1 VKQEEYIEIKEV
13 CVVYKVE
20 HHFVEQ
26 LQDSGLLEL
35 VLIEQKHYLPYRFI
49 PKFEK
54 LRRLHYELEI
64 NIEGLEA
71 IENLLD
77 RVKDLQEDNRQL
89 KNKLSIYE

>member
-1 VKQEEYIEIKEV
+1 MEREYIEVKEI

-35 VLIEQKHYLPYRFI
+35 VFIEKKTYLPYRLI
-49 PKFEK
+49 AKFEK
-54 LRRLHYELEI
+54 LRRLHYELNI

-71 IENLLD
+71 IENLLE
-77 RVKDLQEDNRQL
+77 RVQNLQEDNRQL
-89 KNKLSIYE
+89 RNKLSIYE

>member
-1 VKQEEYIEIKEV
+1 MEREYIEVEEI

-20 HHFVEQ
+20 HHFIEQ

-49 PKFEK
+49 PRFEK
-54 LRRLHYELEI
+54 LKRLHYELEI

-71 IENLLD
+71 IENLLE
-77 RVKDLQEDNRQL
+77 RVEKLQEQNRQL